1 MAITEVIPYL
11 YYDDADAALDWL
23 ERVLGFGPSTRWT
36 MGGPTT
42 READIVAGT
51 GRISVSGRA
60 PGTFEGG
67 GALLVVHV
75 DDIDTQYSRVVNADS
90 ALDVAPPEKQP
101 YGPWTFTVTDPWGY
115 RWNFWQGEADPPDGN
130 RTEGDL
136 DNTARGIRSRSP
148 GESTTPGRDGAAS
161 PSRSS

>member
-36 MGGPTT
+36 MGRPTT

-75 DDIDTQYSRVVNADS
+75 DDIDTQYSRGECRFRSRRRSTREATIR
-90 ALDVAPPEKQP
+90 ALDLHRD
-101 YGPWTFTVTDPWGY
+101 GPVGLSVELLA
-115 RWNFWQGEADPPDGN
+115 G
-130 RTEGDL
+130 
-136 DNTARGIRSRSP
+136 RSR
-148 GESTTPGRDGAAS
+148 
-161 PSRSS
+161 PSRRQSHRG